1 MPRLKNLLRSLFLP
15 GSIQAK
21 ERSKWC
27 GVDRFPGGFFNDRF
41 MLHDVEGDFVRN
53 PEYLWSPG
61 PYWAAR
67 AGLDAHFR
75 RLADQLGGSVY
86 SDALLVLHPEDY
98 SRTRGALL
106 KSWDAAVEN
115 ELSDCWARLVE
126 AQGWS
131 LAMPGRRFHL
141 RVLPDGDSRL
151 GGSLG
156 LSPGQFATAL
166 MPNLHFGADD
176 AAVPLAEVFAA
187 DSRGRFQSVGT
198 LWSDQLAFTI
208 GAHALDNGRIE
219 DLGDSAIYSVHRI
232 PGEPGL
238 HHRVGAGREDRIV
251 LRSGH
256 ALGGDTIR
264 VVDGTRDKLLVEVM
278 LVAAKHLAAEVRDG
292 KMPAA
297 RRADAPR
304 VALPAFMPAGLSVAG
319 GTILPEDL
327 DLGEIGAFSIVPES
341 LPDRLFR
348 LVERGFLLQRVQ
360 FRAVMCGYTV
370 EIDRDGRIA
379 PKVAAPVAVIQVL
392 DDRVSV
398 KAMER
403 DLAVDGQPLA
413 PGGERALD
421 DLTHELSWR
430 GGSVT
435 WSSMRRSRDRKWPYL
450 GSFTAPPRTTPL
462 AEGDRYTIG
471 RDSRQCDVPLP
482 DRPVADNILWRDGE
496 TSGEVQVH
504 GGAVDRRSFRTDAIC
519 VATRA
524 AAIDLAEDEPS
535 LTNLSPSCP
544 IHVLRADGETV
555 RLRKDA
561 STKLGPSDELCIGN
575 QLFSLIAPGASEVP
589 LRSLGAPAPA
599 PASTVPRPGETNT
612 RRRASQLAE
621 TARRPSAGGRPAPI
635 AAHRTYGQ
643 LLGAGVVEEASPIAQ
658 IGPSPT
664 DMLPSIDLDPT
675 TLGDRPTILDDSPVA
690 IPVVATPV
698 VASSGSWVQAQLAE
712 GTPTVMGSAPPDSLA
727 TGVRAAFAGVSAD
740 VESVPELEPVS
751 KPAPVA
757 AALPARPVLP
767 RGLRIDT
774 VHEPEG
780 GYGTPRRRPRRAGLP
795 RFSPVARNMARSTPS
810 HQGD

>member
-1 MPRLKNLLRSLFLP
+1 MTRLTNLLRSLFLP

-21 ERSKWC
+21 ERALWC
-27 GVDRFPGGFFNDRF
+27 GVDPYPGGFFNDRF
-41 MLHDVEGDFVRN
+41 MRHEAEGDFVRN
-53 PEYLWSPG
+53 PEFLWSPG

-86 SDALLVLHPEDY
+86 SDALLVLHPGDY
-98 SRTRGALL
+98 SRTRGSLL
-106 KSWDAAVEN
+106 KSWDAAVEA

-141 RVLPDGDSRL
+141 RVLPDGDPRL
-151 GGSLG
+151 GGTLG
-156 LSPGQFATAL
+156 LDPGQFATAL
-166 MPNLHFGADD
+166 MPSLHFGADD

-187 DSRGRFQSVGT
+187 DSRGRFQSLGT

-232 PGEPGL
+232 PGELGL

-256 ALGGDTIR
+256 ALGGETIK
-264 VVDGTRDKLLVEVM
+264 VVDATRDKLLVEVM

-292 KMPAA
+292 SMPTS
-297 RRADAPR
+297 RRADGPR
-304 VALPAFMPAGLSVAG
+304 VALPAFMPVALSAVG
-319 GTILPEDL
+319 GTILPDDL
-327 DLGEIGAFSIVPES
+327 VLGEIGAFSIVPES
-341 LPDRLFR
+341 LPDRLYR
-348 LVERGFLLQRVQ
+348 LVERSFLLQRVQ
-360 FRAVMCGYTV
+360 FRSAMRGYTI

-379 PKVAAPVAVIQVL
+379 PKVAAPVAVFQVL
-392 DDRVSV
+392 EDRVSV
-398 KAMER
+398 RALER
-403 DLAVDGQPLA
+403 DLAVDGRPLA
-413 PGGERALD
+413 SGEERALD
-421 DLTHELSWR
+421 DLSHELSWR

-450 GSFTAPPRTTPL
+450 GSITAPHRSTPL

-471 RDSRQCDVPLP
+471 RDSRSCDVPLP
-482 DRPVADNILWRDGE
+482 DRPVAENILWRDGE

-504 GGAVDRRSFRTDAIC
+504 GGSVDRRSFRTDAIC

-524 AAIDLAEDEPS
+524 AAIDLGSDAPT

-544 IHVLRADGETV
+544 IHVLRADGEAV

-561 STKLGPSDELCIGN
+561 STALQPSDELCIGN
-575 QLFSLIAPGASEVP
+575 QLFSLMAPGALEQP
-589 LRSLGAPAPA
+589 LRALGVAMVETPP
-599 PASTVPRPGETNT
+599 STVPRPGEDST
-612 RRRASQLAE
+612 RRRSSRLAE

-635 AAHRTYGQ
+635 AAHRTYGE
-643 LLGAGVVEEASPIAQ
+643 LLGVGVGAEAGWTAQ

-675 TLGDRPTILDDSPVA
+675 TVGDRPTIVDDAPVA
-690 IPVVATPV
+690 T
-698 VASSGSWVQAQLAE
+698 SGSWVQAALQA
-712 GTPTVMGSAPPDSLA
+712 GTPTVMGD
-727 TGVRAAFAGVSAD
+727 TGLGAGVEAAFAGVCAD
-740 VESVPELEPVS
+740 VESVPELD
-751 KPAPVA
+751 PVA
-757 AALPARPVLP
+757 VARPVVAVPVPQVLP

-774 VHEPEG
+774 VQEPEG
-780 GYGTPRRRPRRAGLP
+780 GYGTPRRRPPRVGLP
-795 RFSPVARNMARSTPS
+795 RFGPVGGNLASSSPS